1 MSTVT
6 EGMFA
11 MEGKTSAQ
19 LIADELREQIVQ
31 GIFRPGQQI
40 NEASVAS
47 QLNRSR
53 GLLREALQRLCQ
65 EGLLVSYRYRGVFVL
80 ELETEDIKEIYAVRQ
95 SIESAAAN
103 TLLGS
108 SQEQIKET
116 CQRLRE
122 IVEDMAK
129 QVATSDWQ
137 AIARL
142 DMEFHSTF
150 VAGTGNSRLIR
161 IYQTLATESR
171 LCIVNLKVAYNR
183 ADVLLEEHQNIL
195 KLLEAGDR
203 KGLLEAIKGHMHKA
217 VKDLTTTQL
226 DKSLTA

>member
-1 MSTVT
+1 MQTVT
-6 EGMFA
+6 EGLFE
-11 MEGKTSAQ
+11 MEAKTTAQ

-40 NEASVAS
+40 NEASVAG

-65 EGLLVSYRYRGVFVL
+65 EGLLVSYRNRGVFVV

-103 TLLGS
+103 TLLSS
-108 SQEQIKET
+108 SQDQVKET
-116 CQRLRE
+116 CERLRE

-129 QVATSDWQ
+129 YVAASDWQ
-137 AIARL
+137 EIARL

-150 VAGTGNSRLIR
+150 VAGTGNSRLVR
-161 IYQTLATESR
+161 IYQTLATETR
-171 LCIVNLKVAYNR
+171 LCIANLKVAHSR

-195 KLLEAGDR
+195 RLLEAGDR
-203 KGLLEAIKGHMHKA
+203 KGLLEAIKGHMQNA
-217 VKDLTTTQL
+217 VKDLTTIQL

>member
-40 NEASVAS
+40 NEASVAG

-171 LCIVNLKVAYNR
+171 LCIVNLKVAHSR

-203 KGLLEAIKGHMHKA
+203 KGLLEAIKGHMQNA
-217 VKDLTTTQL
+217 VKDLTTIQL

>member
-171 LCIVNLKVAYNR
+171 LCIVNLKVAHSR

-203 KGLLEAIKGHMHKA
+203 KGLLEAIKGHMQNA
-217 VKDLTTTQL
+217 VKDLTTIQL